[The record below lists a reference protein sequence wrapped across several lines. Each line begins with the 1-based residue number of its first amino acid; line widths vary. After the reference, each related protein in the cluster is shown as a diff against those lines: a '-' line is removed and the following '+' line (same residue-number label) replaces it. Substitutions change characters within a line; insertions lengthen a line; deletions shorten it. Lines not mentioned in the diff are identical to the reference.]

1 MHLYYFLLI
10 FFSFIRKKILA
21 TYNIKI
27 YYYYFFIC
35 LICIPYIYCVL
46 FLFFFKIYFTK
57 LEEYMKM
64 MNDFDLKLKP
74 TKKTVDEILLPTW
87 NKLIE
92 VLDLSPDNDWENIG
106 K

>member
-1 MHLYYFLLI
+1 
-10 FFSFIRKKILA
+10 
-21 TYNIKI
+21 
-27 YYYYFFIC
+27 
-35 LICIPYIYCVL
+35 
-46 FLFFFKIYFTK
+46 
-57 LEEYMKM
+57 
-64 MNDFDLKLKP
+64 LKLKP